1 MVRKVKALE
10 KDQAAL
16 QSEINTLV
24 EGKACVVKGLKDLRH
39 QEYVIS
45 CAQKRCI
52 ALRRR
57 IAFAKQEAKRS
68 RVANPGDAGPDV

>member
-1 MVRKVKALE
+1 ME

-24 EGKACVVKGLKDLRH
+24 EGKACVVKALEELRH
-39 QEYVIS
+39 SDYEIS
-45 CAQKRCI
+45 CAKKRYI
-52 ALRRR
+52 AVRRR